1 MDMLHHIKRSIEE
14 FGVKR
19 GRPYSPSSIKI
30 YCSNI
35 KNLHVMCN
43 GHDDAFTSLKF
54 LSDHKKV
61 EGVLGDLKLTTRR
74 NYLNA
79 VLVAL
84 HSEFPKNEMLITY
97 YAGKRDVMNYKTN
110 QAVSKTGLTESQ
122 TEVFQ
127 AVSKGNIDALIAS
140 IDPVKIKYSH
150 YDLMMYMM
158 MLIHRSYP
166 LRNECGDMKFTK
178 RRQYNAMSDE
188 DKKESN
194 WVLLDASGGTAVFI
208 LSKYKTS
215 KVYGTKEFPV
225 SPEIMPIIRLWM
237 KQRNIK
243 ITDIKEDNTPPFLC
257 FSNGNGMTR
266 NALSHKFSEYTKER
280 LGAPISTTLM
290 AKYYSIELDMEST
303 LEDIEKAQLRA
314 DMRGHSMATQMTHY
328 QVKQS

>member
-1 MDMLHHIKRSIEE
+1 MEYHIKQSIEA
-14 FGVKR
+14 FGVAR

-43 GHDDAFTSLKF
+43 GHDESFTSLSF
-54 LSDHKKV
+54 LSDYKKV
-61 EGVLGDLKLTTRR
+61 EEVLGDLKMTTRR

-84 HSEFPKNEMLITY
+84 HSESPKNEMLITY
-97 YAGKRDVMNYKTN
+97 YAGKRDVMNFKTSQLN
-110 QAVSKTGLTESQ
+110 SKTGLTDSQ
-122 TEVFQ
+122 TQVFQ
-127 AVSKGNIDALIAS
+127 KVSKGNIDALILS

-150 YDLMMYMM
+150 YDLMMYMLL
-158 MLIHRSYP
+158 LIHRAYP
-166 LRNECGDMKFTK
+166 LRNECGDMKFIK
-178 RRQYNAMSDE
+178 RRQYNSLSDE
-188 DKKESN
+188 GKKETN
-194 WVLLDASGGTAVFI
+194 WILLDASGGTGVFI

-225 SPEIMPIIRLWM
+225 SAEIMPVIRLWL
-237 KQRNIK
+237 KQRQIK
-243 ITDIKEDNTPPFLC
+243 ITDIKDDFTPPFLC

-266 NALSHKFSEYTKER
+266 NALSHKFSDYTKER

-290 AKYYSIELDMEST
+290 AKYYSIELDMESS

-314 DMRGHSMATQMTHY
+314 DMRGHSMATQMAHY
-328 QVKQS
+328 QVKSTTE